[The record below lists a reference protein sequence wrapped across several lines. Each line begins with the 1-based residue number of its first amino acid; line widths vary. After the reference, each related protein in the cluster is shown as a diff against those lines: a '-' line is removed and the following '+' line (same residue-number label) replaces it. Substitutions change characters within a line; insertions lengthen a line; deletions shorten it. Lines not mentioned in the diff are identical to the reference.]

1 MTKKPNLPETGKNR
15 REVKARH
22 YRTRITE
29 TRLAA
34 LAILLALLFL
44 QSRWG
49 TGGWQP
55 QTLKWLGYPL
65 LVAGVLGRTW
75 CAAYIGGRKSRI
87 IVDRGPYSATR
98 NPLYV
103 FSFIGLTGIGL
114 STGMVTAALV
124 SAVLF
129 MLYYRRIVASE
140 EAYLAERQGQAYAEY
155 RARVPRWIPD
165 FSLWR
170 EAEEPMGMPRSVY
183 LAARDA
189 AAFLLAPPLFALIGA
204 LQDWDVLP
212 VLLRL
217 P

>member
-1 MTKKPNLPETGKNR
+1 MAKRHKLPETGKHR
-15 REVKARH
+15 KKVDAGH
-22 YRTRITE
+22 YRSRITE

-34 LAILLALLFL
+34 LVVLLALLFL

-49 TGGWQP
+49 AGGWQP
-55 QTLKWLGYPL
+55 QAVKWLGYPL
-65 LVAGVLGRTW
+65 LVVGVLGRTW

-87 IVDRGPYSATR
+87 IVDRGPYSVTR

-103 FSFIGLTGIGL
+103 FSFIGLVGIGF
-114 STGMVTAALV
+114 SSGMVTIALA

-129 MLYYRRIVASE
+129 AVYYRRIVASE
-140 EAYLAERQGQAYAEY
+140 ETYLAERQGEVYADY
-155 RARVPRWIPD
+155 LARVPRWFPNFGI
-165 FSLWR
+165 WR

-189 AAFLLAPPLFALIGA
+189 AAFFLAPPLFALIGA
-204 LQDWDVLP
+204 LQDSEILP